1 MQYHC
6 SFDII
11 TLYNTRGRKMIFYKV
26 SHKCTVNNRLE
37 RKEVGIY
44 SSEINATNAVEL
56 LKTKDGFKETADG
69 FKIKRVLKFFKP
81 LFLDKTF
88 WADGFDTYRFNR
100 KSNELCRDEEPTLIK
115 YFGFLL
121 TEYNFKFDKLDL
133 GNMVDENGRLLFYG
147 PDNCYYFYNDK
158 FCLNFL
164 NLVQKQDWSVYITK
178 EVFSDR
184 ITIEKGKAL
193 PNDLCYNFPLLAS
206 EIKDELLNHS
216 SIFGFDI
223 KDV

>member
-1 MQYHC
+1 
-6 SFDII
+6 
-11 TLYNTRGRKMIFYKV
+11 MIFYKV

-37 RKEVGIY
+37 RKEIGIY
-44 SSEINATNAVEL
+44 SSETNATNAVEL

-88 WADGFDTYRFNR
+88 WKDGFDTYRFNR
-100 KSNELCRDEEPTLIK
+100 KSNELCGDEEPTLIK

-158 FCLNFL
+158 VCLNFL

-184 ITIEKGKAL
+184 ITIEKGKVL

-206 EIKDELLNHS
+206 AIKDELLNHS

>member
-1 MQYHC
+1 
-6 SFDII
+6 
-11 TLYNTRGRKMIFYKV
+11 MIFYKV
-26 SHKCTVNNRLE
+26 SHKCTVNNRSE

-100 KSNELCRDEEPTLIK
+100 KSNELCRDEEPRLIK

-158 FCLNFL
+158 VCLNFL

-193 PNDLCYNFPLLAS
+193 PNDLCYNFSLLAS
-206 EIKDELLNHS
+206 AIKDELLNHR